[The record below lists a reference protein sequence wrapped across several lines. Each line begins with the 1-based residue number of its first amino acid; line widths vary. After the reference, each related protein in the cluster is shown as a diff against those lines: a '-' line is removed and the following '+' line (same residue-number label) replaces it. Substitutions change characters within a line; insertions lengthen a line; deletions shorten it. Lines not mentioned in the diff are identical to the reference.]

1 MLKKIAILII
11 FFYFLTLAQ
20 TSFFARFNI
29 CGHSLNFV
37 LLFVILIS
45 LFAPRY
51 FKEKDKWSARYIG
64 ITSAF
69 IGGFFLSM
77 FSNYVFGIEILVLV
91 CVAGFI
97 KFIIE
102 RYVWI

>member
-11 FFYFLTLAQ
+11 FFYFLLLAQ
-20 TSFFARFNI
+20 TSFLARFNI

-37 LLFVILIS
+37 LLSVILIS
-45 LFAPRY
+45 FLAPRR
-51 FKEKDKWSARYIG
+51 FAEKDKWSARWLG
-64 ITSAF
+64 ISSAL

-77 FSNYVFGIEILVLV
+77 FSNYVFGIEILVLALI
-91 CVAGFI
+91 AGFI

>member
-20 TSFFARFNI
+20 TSFFARFDI
-29 CGHSLNFV
+29 CGHQINFV
-37 LLFVILIS
+37 LLSVILIS
-45 LFAPRY
+45 FFAPRRY
-51 FKEKDKWSARYIG
+51 KEKDKWSAKYMG
-64 ITSAF
+64 IASALA
-69 IGGFFLSM
+69 GGFFLSM
-77 FSNYVFGIEILVLV
+77 FSSYPFGLEILILM
-91 CVAGFI
+91 CIAGFM